1 MPSIQV
7 QLKLVPLSMVS
18 IPLLSILRT
27 VLCPTQLWSNSRK
40 QAEVIGGHKSWLVI
54 DDVRR
59 MIEQEE

>member
-1 MPSIQV
+1 
-7 QLKLVPLSMVS
+7 MVS
-18 IPLLSILRT
+18 ISLLSILRT
-27 VLCPTQLWSNSRK
+27 VLCPMQLWSHSRK